1 MTTDPR
7 GEKVATFALTV
18 ALLFATITG
27 GFVTHAAFTD
37 EGTVTVE
44 FGVAAVNA
52 DAATNTGGGPPFGT
66 AATNTGKQSMDGADG
81 MGGLKI
87 PSTAVLLAP
96 VAARRRRGQSDR
108 ARDYPEADHLR

>member
-18 ALLFATITG
+18 ALLFATISG

-52 DAATNTGGGPPFGT
+52 DAATNTGGPPFGT

-81 MGGLKI
+81 MGGLKV

-96 VAARRRRGQSDR
+96 VAARRRRGRPDR
-108 ARDYPEADHLR
+108 AQDYAEADHLR